1 MSFVRGFARAA
12 PRLAA
17 CLAVTLALA
26 GAVRPAAASELAALM
41 AEALEG
47 HPAAQVQ
54 RERADAAHADEDAAR
69 WQFWPT
75 PHASV
80 DGAWAG
86 NSVLYRGDRA
96 ATAIGLT
103 QPLWT
108 GGRLTARLQ
117 RSQAGSAAAQASQQ
131 LAQLQLALRVAQGY
145 GDWWA
150 ARLKLDALD
159 KALAEHERLLAL
171 VTRRV
176 EQGQSARADQLLAQE
191 RLASLRADLGGAQ
204 VQQRVALGRLSQLVG
219 RALDGAALAA
229 PAQPPLSV
237 DASLG
242 AVLQRVQAASPLLA
256 LYRAQ
261 ADAEAATVAE
271 RKAERWPELRL
282 RAERLHGNLSS
293 PGVGGS
299 SVVALSLS
307 SSFGAG
313 LSQQSAIAAA
323 TSRQA
328 AALAEADAQWR
339 ELAEQVT
346 ADHALLLQSAD
357 RREALRAAA
366 ELSEQVR
373 QAWDR
378 QFLAGRKSWQ
388 DLMNAAR
395 DQVQTEIQWADFDAA
410 QRVASWRLGLLADG
424 LPATLDRLTSAAS
437 FP

>member
-80 DGAWAG
+80 DSAWAG

-299 SVVALSLS
+299 SVVALNLS

-313 LSQQSAIAAA
+313 LSQQSSIAAA

-328 AALAEADAQWR
+328 AALAETDAQWR

-346 ADHALLLQSAD
+346 VDHALLLQSAD

-366 ELSEQVR
+366 QLSEQVR

-410 QRVASWRLGLLADG
+410 QRGASWRLSLLADG